1 MSTEAPRYAVYFAPE
16 AGSALSRFGTG
27 IIGYDAWTGR
37 DVPFDPPVLGEVNS
51 VLNADWHPRRY
62 GFHATLKAPIVLRD
76 PSGEGALLDFAA
88 RYAAGARA
96 VRLDGLALEWL
107 GTNFALRPE
116 GDVTALDALAF
127 EIVRAFD
134 PFRAPL
140 TEAERARR
148 LAGKLT
154 PRQIENLDRWGYHY
168 VDEDFW
174 FHMTLTGPI
183 APERQSDI
191 AGALEDAYRIVPVR
205 PVLIDNVT
213 IFRQDSRSMPFRI
226 LQRFPFAG

>member
-1 MSTEAPRYAVYFAPE
+1 MSNEAPRYAVYFAPD

-27 IIGYDAWTGR
+27 IIGYDAWSGL
-37 DVPFDPPVLGEVNS
+37 DMPFDPPVMAEVNAI
-51 VLNADWHPRRY
+51 LNADWHPRRY
-62 GFHATLKAPIVLRD
+62 GFHATLKAPITLAD
-76 PSGEGALLDFAA
+76 PDGEGALLDFAA
-88 RYAAGARA
+88 RYAATARS

-107 GTNFALRPE
+107 GNNFALRPE
-116 GDVTALDALAF
+116 GDVTALNALAF

-154 PRQIENLDRWGYHY
+154 PRQIENLDCWGYHY
-168 VDEDFW
+168 VDADFW

-183 APERQSDI
+183 APERQAEI
-191 AGALEDAYRIVPVR
+191 ASALEEAYRRVPSR

-213 IFRQDSRSMPFRI
+213 IFRQDSRSVPFRI

>member
-1 MSTEAPRYAVYFAPE
+1 MSNETPRYAVYFAPE

-27 IIGYDAWTGR
+27 VIGYDAWSGA
-37 DVPFDPPVLGEVNS
+37 DVPFDPPVLAEVNAS
-51 VLNADWHPRRY
+51 LNADWHPRRY
-62 GFHATLKAPIVLRD
+62 GFHATLKAPITLVE
-76 PSGEGALLDFAA
+76 PEGEGALLEFAA
-88 RYAAGARA
+88 TYAATARA
-96 VRLDGLALEWL
+96 VRLDGLKLEWL

-116 GDVTALDALAF
+116 GDVTALNALAF

-183 APERQSDI
+183 APERQAEI
-191 AGALEDAYRIVPVR
+191 ASVLEEAYRPVPAR
-205 PVLIDNVT
+205 PVPIDNVT
-213 IFRQDSRSMPFRI
+213 IFRQDSRSVPFRI